1 MKIQETQEK
10 YPNFYDTANY
20 LQNKTFFFKKS
31 LPKLIQTN
39 FNFELA
45 ERLCKTGLNLFNND
59 QNLYYKKL
67 DELIDMSLRFLK
79 LQIKLEKTGKYL
91 YSSFDEVKED
101 YAKNVDNE
109 GPDYLWGLY
118 FSEIFWKI
126 HHGFTNFFLKDF
138 LHKEPETGLV
148 LEIPCGTGFFMTEFL
163 RINPEWHAVGV
174 DLEDASINFTRNILK
189 ANNIS
194 TSSYTIIKDDFF
206 KYQPKEKFDKIICGE
221 FLEHLEDPLSAL
233 KKLSE
238 MLKDDGKIFLTAAV
252 WAAHIDHI
260 YLYEKPQEV
269 RDQIIEAN
277 LRIEKELVQSVFEKE
292 GEEMEKGKIPI
303 SYAAI
308 LIKNK

>member
-1 MKIQETQEK
+1 MELQAIQEN
-10 YPNFYDTANY
+10 YPVFYDTANY
-20 LQNKTFFFKKS
+20 LQNKTFFFRKS
-31 LPKLIQTN
+31 IPKLFQSN

-45 ERLCKTGLNLFNND
+45 ERICKTGLNLFDND
-59 QNLYYKKL
+59 RNRYHEKL
-67 DELIDMSLRFLK
+67 DELIDMSLRFLQ

-101 YAKNVDNE
+101 YAKNIDDE

-126 HHGFTNFFLKDF
+126 HHGFTNFFLENF
-138 LHKEPETGLV
+138 LNKESKIGLV

-163 RINPEWHAVGV
+163 RINENWHAVGI
-174 DLEDASINFTRNILK
+174 DLADASINFTKNILK

-194 TSSYTIIKDDFF
+194 NSSYTLIKDDFF

-221 FLEHLEDPLSAL
+221 FLEHLEDPLAAL
-233 KKLSE
+233 KKLSN

-260 YLYEKPQEV
+260 YLYEKPQEI
-269 RDQIIEAN
+269 RDQIFQAD
-277 LRIEKELVQSVFEKE
+277 LKIEKELVQSVFEKE
-292 GEEMEKGKIPI
+292 DEDIEKGKIPI

-308 LIKNK
+308 LTKN